1 VEAKGDQIAAFDP
14 LPDGEQPAGL
24 DRPVVHQIEPEPG
37 QAHLEVDGI
46 DGIGLPAL
54 QAPVGV
60 YGLVA
65 VQLYLLDALCQV
77 HDP

>member
-1 VEAKGDQIAAFDP
+1 MEAKGDQIGVFDP

-24 DRPVVHQIEPEPG
+24 DRPIAHQIEPEPR

-46 DGIGLPAL
+46 DRIGLPAL

-60 YGLVA
+60 HGLVA
-65 VQLYLLDALCQV
+65 VQLHLLDALCQV